1 MVARPRF
8 PRAAYLKG
16 VQTLVDVLSQV
27 PVGTMMKLDTLSR
40 LVGWDI
46 TTRRHILH
54 DAFRQVRQ
62 ATGRDFQSVANVGY
76 RVLPELKT
84 PEVSQPGPKPT
95 WFQTTLKPEL
105 LARTPTPEPTPER
118 SPAPEA
124 NPWLEVEAALRRAV
138 LHTTRQAIDSLDR
151 SP

>member
-27 PVGTMMKLDTLSR
+27 PVGTVMKLDTLSR

-46 TTRRHILH
+46 TDRRHILQ
-54 DAFRQVRQ
+54 DAFRQVRR
-62 ATGRDFQSVANVGY
+62 ATGRDFQSIANIGY
-76 RVLPELKT
+76 RVLPELKV
-84 PEVSQPGPKPT
+84 PESPPAPPPIWV
-95 WFQTTLKPEL
+95 QTTVTPEL
-105 LARTPTPEPTPER
+105 LAPKAPAPEP

-124 NPWLEVEAALRRAV
+124 NPWAEVEAALRRAV
-138 LHTTRQAIDSLDR
+138 LHTTRQALDSLDR